1 MHVEASSHGCYLS
14 CPLTGIMAA
23 CVLLSMA
30 VCLLLTQ
37 TTSAKN
43 DAPCQPSKWNNGYS
57 TFLRRHLPS
66 GTPNTEDRAEWKKYI
81 QSLGGCDRP
90 TQSFLHP
97 EDLEE
102 VRSVCSSRG
111 KVLKDNLCIS
121 QQRFTFFTVRSELGT
136 CGIKSIKK
144 ESKHLILA
152 CEVLENQCVPVHFE
166 GNPEDLKPNNNARSC
181 QDPGDKNQ
189 AVSTRMSWLWV
200 FVCLFF
206 IYAV

>member
-1 MHVEASSHGCYLS
+1 
-14 CPLTGIMAA
+14 MAA
-23 CVLLSMA
+23 CRLFLSIA

-57 TFLRRHLPS
+57 TFLRRHLPR
-66 GTPNTEDRAEWKKYI
+66 GAPNSQNPEEWKKYI

-90 TQSFLHP
+90 TQSFLRP
-97 EDLEE
+97 EDLDE

-121 QQRFTFFTVRSELGT
+121 QQRFTFFTVRSEQGT
-136 CGIKSIKK
+136 CGIKSVRK
-144 ESKHLILA
+144 ETKHLILA

-181 QDPGDKNQ
+181 QDQGNRNQ
-189 AVSTRMSWLWV
+189 AVSARMSWFWFFV
-200 FVCLFF
+200 FLLVF
-206 IYAV
+206 YSV